1 MYDNICKF
9 LAENYSNDFARWI
22 FGEPKGLTILSP
34 TELFVEPIRADALIL
49 LQSQDVVLHLE
60 FQTQPDEAI
69 PFRMADYRLRVHR
82 RYPQKT
88 MRQLVIYLK
97 STRSE
102 LVRQSVFN
110 ISGMRHEFDVIRLW
124 EQPYSDLLQ
133 FPGLLPL
140 AALGRSDDKIQTLR
154 EVSSSIDNLNDR
166 REKSNIAAATSL
178 LAGLVLKK
186 EVIRAVLREETMQES
201 VIYQDIKA
209 QGIKQGLQQGRQ
221 QGQSNLIL
229 RQLKRRLG
237 EVESADEARITEL
250 SVEQLEALG
259 DALLDF
265 ANRDDLLTW
274 LDNKSSIS

>member
-1 MYDNICKF
+1 MYDNVCKF
-9 LAENYSNDFARWI
+9 LAENFSSDFARWI
-22 FGEPKGLTILSP
+22 FGEPKGLTKLSP

-49 LQSQDVVLHLE
+49 LQSSEVVLHLE
-60 FQTQPDEAI
+60 FQTQADEAI

-82 RYPQKT
+82 RYPNKN

-102 LVRQSVFN
+102 LVQQTVFT
-110 ISGMRHEFDVIRLW
+110 ISGMRHEFEVIRLW

-140 AALGRSDDKIQTLR
+140 AVLGRTNDRTKTLR
-154 EVSSSIDNLNDR
+154 EISSLIDNLKDR
-166 REKSNIAAATSL
+166 REQSNIAAAPSL

-186 EVIRAVLREETMQES
+186 EVIRAVLREEIMQES
-201 VIYQDIKA
+201 VIYQDIKE
-209 QGIKQGLQQGRQ
+209 QGIKQGLQQG
-221 QGQSNLIL
+221 QSTLVL
-229 RQLKRRLG
+229 RQLKRRIG
-237 EVESADEARITEL
+237 KIESEDETLITGL

-265 ANRDDLLTW
+265 SHRDDLLAW
-274 LDNKSSIS
+274 FANN